1 MLKCR
6 SGDDFNTA
14 HIYAQN
20 IDSMHCN
27 RRDNTTNV
35 YFDAILLSCVLCV
48 CPQQIHF
55 VMLVRVLLIMQN
67 MLNKHTLL
75 NPLKWDDFNHFNVTA
90 MLCPYSMQPLYLNPL
105 GKLNTI
111 HENALFSV
119 GHN

>member
-35 YFDAILLSCVLCV
+35 YFDAILLSCVLCFV
-48 CPQQIHF
+48 CVSPTNSLCYACKSVAH
-55 VMLVRVLLIMQN
+55 N
-67 MLNKHTLL
+67 AKHVKQTHTF
-75 NPLKWDDFNHFNVTA
+75 KSTE
-90 MLCPYSMQPLYLNPL
+90 MR
-105 GKLNTI
+105 
-111 HENALFSV
+111 
-119 GHN
+119 